1 MRGNYIDAVYSTAM
15 LVNYKFNS
23 LCAGTFGLII
33 SIIKC
38 L

>member
-1 MRGNYIDAVYSTAM
+1 MRGNYIDAVSTAM

-33 SIIKC
+33 SISKC